1 MQYRHII
8 ILSLTI
14 LLSFHTNLISGKKS
28 VSSDSYSLS
37 KSTADSLYT
46 ANNYSSAI
54 AIYTKILKEKG
65 VSPELYYNLGNCY
78 YKQNDMAHAILN
90 YERALKLDPSDTEI
104 RDNLSLSRSKIQD
117 KNNAPAEFF
126 IVAWWYSLS
135 NFLSLPV
142 LKTTGLLCFVLFLAL
157 ILLLSIQKPENK
169 KGYIKYL
176 AIALLIFSV
185 LANLAAYQQ
194 YHNSVSSKGAIVMSE
209 SASVSSSPSENGI
222 ELFIV
227 HSGTRLTILDNS
239 MKEWCKVKY
248 EEGKEGWIPKKKIEI
263 I

>member
-1 MQYRHII
+1 MRYQHV
-8 ILSLTI
+8 ILLFLTI
-14 LLSFHTNLISGKKS
+14 LLSFQTNLISGKES
-28 VSSDSYSLS
+28 VTLDSLS
-37 KSTADSLYT
+37 KSTADSLYS
-46 ANNYSSAI
+46 ANNYTSAI
-54 AIYTKILKEKG
+54 SIYTKILLEKG
-65 VSPELYYNLGNCY
+65 ISPELYYNLGNCY

-90 YERALKLDPSDTEI
+90 YERALKLDPSDTDV

-135 NFLSLPV
+135 NFLSLPI
-142 LKTTGLLCFVLFLAL
+142 LKTIGLLCFVLFLAL
-157 ILLLSIQKPENK
+157 ILLISVQKPEDK
-169 KGYIKYL
+169 RDYLKPL
-176 AIALLIFSV
+176 AIIILIVSV
-185 LANLAAYQQ
+185 IANMAAYQQ

-248 EEGKEGWIPKKKIEI
+248 EEGKEGWVQKKSIEVI
-263 I
+263 

>member
-1 MQYRHII
+1 MKYRHV
-8 ILSLTI
+8 ILLFLTI
-14 LLSFHTNLISGKKS
+14 LLSFQTNLISGKES
-28 VSSDSYSLS
+28 VTLDSLS
-37 KSTADSLYT
+37 KSTADSLYS
-46 ANNYSSAI
+46 ANNYTSAI
-54 AIYTKILKEKG
+54 SIYTKILIEKG

-117 KNNAPAEFF
+117 KNNAPTEFF

-135 NFLSLPV
+135 NFLSLPI
-142 LKTTGLLCFVLFLAL
+142 LKMSGLLCFVLFLAL
-157 ILLLSIQKPENK
+157 ILLISIQKSANK
-169 KGYIKYL
+169 RDYLKPL
-176 AIALLIFSV
+176 AIFLLIVSII
-185 LANLAAYQQ
+185 ANLAAYQQ

-248 EEGKEGWIPKKKIEI
+248 EEGKEGWIQKKSIEI